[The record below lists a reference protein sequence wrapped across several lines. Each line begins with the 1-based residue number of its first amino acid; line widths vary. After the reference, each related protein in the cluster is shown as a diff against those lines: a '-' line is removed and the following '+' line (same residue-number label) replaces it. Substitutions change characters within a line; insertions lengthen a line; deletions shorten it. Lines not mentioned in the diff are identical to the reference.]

1 MNIIVIRG
9 NDAVVLGITA
19 QLSICRNL
27 LEIAQLC
34 FLFLVL
40 DNPKYSYK
48 KTIFYYIFFILF
60 HTLVGTIWISV
71 DSESYSKYC
80 TISIVTWATLFF
92 YALSENTLFQVIYN
106 ICLQTFVLL
115 FGIYISISLTYICC
129 NGNPW
134 MDIVFRILYFI
145 VVFYAYYRALRKT
158 YRELANTFKINWAV
172 LALIAF
178 LGDVLVI
185 YSGMYPT
192 HVMARSLQEQILF
205 IGICT
210 ILFATHIVMLQM
222 MFTMLKENLIRE
234 ELKYTAM
241 NNAFLEKEFFEIQKS
256 IWTSKRIRHDSRHHN
271 LIIAEY
277 AKKGDIDGLLQYLS
291 EQEQEIENNAFKV
304 YCENRTI
311 NSIFTVYAEKA
322 TMAGVAISID
332 AKVGNDIN
340 IRDIDLTAILGNV
353 LDNAIHGCQ
362 DSGKSV
368 TKIDVSLYIKC
379 KKLAIIVK
387 NTCSDDVY
395 FEQGIPKSKHKEG
408 IGIQSIIRS
417 VNIYH
422 GDIDFKCENNLFLCR
437 ILIEV

>member
-1 MNIIVIRG
+1 M
-9 NDAVVLGITA
+9 VLGITT

-27 LEIAQLC
+27 LEIIQLC
-34 FLFLVL
+34 SLFLVL

-60 HTLVGTIWISV
+60 HVLVGTIWVSV
-71 DSESYSKYC
+71 DSESFAKYC
-80 TISIVTWATLFF
+80 TISIVIWSILFF
-92 YALSENTLFQVIYN
+92 YSLSKDTLFQVIYN
-106 ICLQTFVLL
+106 VCLQTFVLL
-115 FGIYISISLTYICC
+115 FGIYISISLTNIFC

-134 MDIVFRILYFI
+134 IDILFRILYF
-145 VVFYAYYRALRKT
+145 VFVLCAYYYALRKT
-158 YRELANTFKINWAV
+158 YRELANTFKINWRI

-178 LGDVLVI
+178 LGDILVI
-185 YSGMYPT
+185 YCGMHPT
-192 HVMARSLQEQILF
+192 HVMIRSLREQILF
-205 IGICT
+205 VGICT

-222 MFTMLKENLIRE
+222 MFTMLKENLIKE

-241 NNAFLEKEFFEIQKS
+241 NNAFLEKEFSEIQKS

-291 EQEQEIENNAFKV
+291 EQEQEIESNAFKL

-322 TMAGVAISID
+322 EMAGITISVD

-340 IRDIDLTAILGNV
+340 IRDIDLTAILGNM

-362 DSGKSV
+362 QSGKTP
-368 TKIDVSLYIKC
+368 TKIDAVLHIKC
-379 KKLAIIVK
+379 RKLAIIVK
-387 NTCSDDVY
+387 NTCSDDIY
-395 FEQGIPKSKHKEG
+395 FEQGIPKSKQKEG

-417 VNIYH
+417 VNIYN
-422 GDIDFKCENNLFLCR
+422 GNIDFKCENNLFLCR
-437 ILIEV
+437 VLIEV